1 MKDSRPLSERF
12 ELPYVRKK
20 HFADRWTGRL
30 GFVAAAATVVTVG
43 AFQLKGD
50 DRPYTA
56 GELTKAHDMF
66 ASDCMKCHDASNE
79 KGLRGYL
86 MPATDDK
93 CLKCHENQAG
103 LHASNQI
110 DLFTM
115 SMPGHPEVRM
125 SGNCA
130 ACHMEHQGRQH
141 DLRAVSD
148 QTCVRCHADLANQG
162 MKMVQAS
169 ATKPVEVTPAP
180 ASAAES
186 APEPAKP
193 VEGGAK

>member
-12 ELPYVRKK
+12 ELPYVRRK

-43 AFQLKGD
+43 AVQMKGD

-66 ASDCMKCHDASNE
+66 ASDCMKCHDASME
-79 KGLRGYL
+79 KGLSGLL
-86 MPATDDK
+86 MPATDAK
-93 CLKCHENQAG
+93 CLVCHENQAG

-110 DLFTM
+110 DMFTA
-115 SMPGHPEVRM
+115 SMPGHPDVRM
-125 SGNCA
+125 SGNCS
-130 ACHMEHQGRQH
+130 ACHMEHQGRLH
-141 DLRAVSD
+141 DLEAVSD

-162 MKMVQAS
+162 MKMVAAS
-169 ATKPVEVTPAP
+169 SAKPTEPAAASKAEP
-180 ASAAES
+180 AA
-186 APEPAKP
+186 EPAKP
-193 VEGGAK
+193 AEGGAK